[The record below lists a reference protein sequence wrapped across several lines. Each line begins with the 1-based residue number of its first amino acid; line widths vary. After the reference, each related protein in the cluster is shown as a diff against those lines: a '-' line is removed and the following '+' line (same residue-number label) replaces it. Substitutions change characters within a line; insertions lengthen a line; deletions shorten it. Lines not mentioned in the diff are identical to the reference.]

1 MRRINIINAFSLAET
16 MMMLSVIGI
25 LLVLTAKS
33 ASKISLD
40 QDLAKFKKAY
50 IGIEQTVSSLI
61 NDQLFYG
68 SANSGFKDLDAVT
81 LENIGEVIGQNGVTK
96 FRDAFKYNTKYVE
109 DKIDCPIYKGT
120 SSSKCFLTDYGVVF
134 GIPDTD
140 FVKKGVIEIEDA
152 NNNKIPATPITFYTN
167 YKEGQN
173 VDDNAFVVAITYD
186 GRIYFQNT
194 DGAKC
199 NNKASKQIQCNIKK
213 YIQATSVKRLNS
225 D

>member
-16 MMMLSVIGI
+16 MMMLVVIGV

-50 IGIEQTVSSLI
+50 TGIEQTVAYLV

-68 SANSGFKDLDAVT
+68 TSSGFKDLDPIT
-81 LENIGEVIGQNGVTK
+81 LENIGEVMGQDGVTK
-96 FRDAFKYNTKYVE
+96 FRDAFKYHIKYVE

-120 SSSKCFLTDYGVVF
+120 SSSKCFLTDFGVVF

-152 NNNKIPATPITFYTN
+152 NDNKIPATPITFYTN

-173 VDDNAFVVAITYD
+173 VDDNAFVAAITYD

-213 YIQATSVKRLNS
+213 YIQATSVKRINS

>member
-1 MRRINIINAFSLAET
+1 MKRINIIKAFSLAET
-16 MMMLSVIGI
+16 MMMLSVIGV
-25 LLVLTAKS
+25 LLVFTAKC

-40 QDLAKFKKAY
+40 QDLARFKKAY
-50 IGIEQTVSSLI
+50 AGIEQAVSSLI

-68 SANSGFKDLDAVT
+68 STAGFKDLDAVT
-81 LENIGEVIGQNGVTK
+81 LENIGEVMGQNGATK
-96 FRDAFKYNTKYVE
+96 FRDAFKYYTKYVE
-109 DKIDCPIYKGT
+109 DKIDCPIYGGT

-167 YKEGQN
+167 YREGQN

-186 GRIYFQNT
+186 GRIYFQKT

-199 NNKASKQIQCNIKK
+199 NSKKTKQMQCRIKD
-213 YIQATSVKRLNS
+213 YIKATSVKIMNS